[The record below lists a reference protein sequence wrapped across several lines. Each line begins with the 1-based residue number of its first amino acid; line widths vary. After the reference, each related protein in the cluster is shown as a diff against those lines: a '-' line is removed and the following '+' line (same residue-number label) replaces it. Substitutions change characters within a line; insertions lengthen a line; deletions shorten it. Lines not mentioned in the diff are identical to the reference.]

1 MMFDEIRKSMK
12 DFRVNFDVWFHENSL
27 YSDGE
32 VDKAIADLRER
43 GDIYEKDGATWF
55 ESTKHGDDKDRV
67 IIKSDG
73 NYAYF
78 AADIAYYRNK
88 RHRDNDPAD
97 IAIYMLGA
105 DHHGYIGRMM
115 AMCAAFGDEP
125 GENMQILI
133 GQLVNVLKDGKAVRM
148 SKRAAM
154 W

>member
-1 MMFDEIRKSMK
+1 M
-12 DFRVNFDVWFHENSL
+12 WFHENSL

-32 VDKAIADLRER
+32 VDKAIADLRAR

-88 RHRDNDPAD
+88 RHRDVNRPTSPSTCSAPTTT
-97 IAIYMLGA
+97 ATS
-105 DHHGYIGRMM
+105 
-115 AMCAAFGDEP
+115 AA
-125 GENMQILI
+125 
-133 GQLVNVLKDGKAVRM
+133 
-148 SKRAAM
+148 
-154 W
+154 